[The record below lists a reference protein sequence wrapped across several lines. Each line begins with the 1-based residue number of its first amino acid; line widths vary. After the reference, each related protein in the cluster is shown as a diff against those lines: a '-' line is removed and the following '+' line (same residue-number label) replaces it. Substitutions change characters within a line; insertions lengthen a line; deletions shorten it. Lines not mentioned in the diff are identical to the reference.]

1 MDTKAHLRRLL
12 VLAVPLVGSQVAQM
26 AIQLTDAAMLG
37 RYGVEALAGQ
47 VLGSTLFILLMLMGS
62 GFAWGVMPMVAKADA
77 RGASPEIRRLTRM
90 ALWLS
95 AGFAAVSMP
104 AFLLAEPL
112 FRALGQTAN
121 LSEIAGDYLV
131 LQGWSIFP
139 ALGAMVLRSAL
150 AGLERTAVVF
160 WATIGAVIV
169 NALANYA
176 LIFGNWGAPELGVTG
191 AALASLASTA
201 AGFGALVVYA
211 VVRIPE
217 HAIFVRLWKPDPEAL
232 ARVFRIG
239 WPIGLTTLAEAGL
252 FSVAAVMMGWLGTL
266 PLAAHGIVMQIT
278 SVVFMVHV
286 GLSQAATIRAGN
298 AYGRGD
304 GPGLRQGA
312 VVALTLSGLVV
323 VATVGALL
331 GLPRVLVGL
340 FLGAGDP
347 AQGEVMALGVV
358 LLAAAALFQ
367 IFDAGQVMALGLL
380 RGVQDTRWPLVL
392 AAVSYWIIGM
402 PAAWALAFPLGFG
415 AVGVWLGMAVGLAV
429 AGALMLAR
437 FWRIGAYAV
446 ENGSAG

>member
-1 MDTKAHLRRLL
+1 MTPAIHLSRLL
-12 VLAVPLVGSQVAQM
+12 VLAVPLIGSQVAQM
-26 AIQLTDAAMLG
+26 AIQLTDTVMLG

-62 GFAWGVMPMVAKADA
+62 GFAWGVMPMVAEADA
-77 RGASPEIRRLTRM
+77 RGARPEIRRLTRM

-95 AGFAAVSMP
+95 AAVAAVSMP
-104 AFLLAEPL
+104 AFLLAGPI
-112 FRALGQTAN
+112 FRTLGQTAE
-121 LSEIAGDYLV
+121 LSRIAGDYLA
-131 LQGWSIFP
+131 LQGWAIFP

-160 WATIGAVIV
+160 WATIGMVIV
-169 NALANYA
+169 NGLANYA
-176 LIFGNWGAPELGVTG
+176 LIFGHWGAPELGVTG
-191 AALASLASTA
+191 AALASLVSTS
-201 AGFGALVVYA
+201 AGFAALAIYVA
-211 VVRIPE
+211 LRIPE
-217 HAIFVRLWKPDPEAL
+217 HAIFVRLWRPDRQAL
-232 ARVFRIG
+232 VRVFRLG

-252 FSVAAVMMGWLGTL
+252 FSVAAVMMGWLGAI

-278 SVVFMVHV
+278 GMVFMIHV

-298 AYGRGD
+298 AFGRGD

-312 VVALTLSGLVV
+312 GVALALSGLVV
-323 VATVGALL
+323 VVTVAVLLGAPRALVTLFVGA
-331 GLPRVLVGL
+331 
-340 FLGAGDP
+340 DEP
-347 AQGEVMALGVV
+347 ARAEVMSLGVV

-367 IFDAGQVMALGLL
+367 VFDAGQVMALGLL
-380 RGVQDTRWPLVL
+380 RGVLDTRRPMLL

-402 PAAWALAFPLGFG
+402 PAGWLLAFPLGLG

-429 AGALMLAR
+429 AAALMLAR